1 MEREEKNK
9 CVYCGD
15 PNCDLKCKPI
25 SELNEYLIF
34 AVGIISFSA
43 LLYFCFC

>member
-1 MEREEKNK
+1 MAKEGENK

-25 SELNEYLIF
+25 SAINEFLIF
-34 AVGIISFSA
+34 LVAIISFTA
-43 LLYFCFC
+43 VLYFCFF

>member
-1 MEREEKNK
+1 MEKREKNK

-25 SELNEYLIF
+25 SSINEFLIF
-34 AVGIISFSA
+34 FVAIISLTA
-43 LLYFCFC
+43 VLYFYFL

>member
-1 MEREEKNK
+1 MENQKKNK

-25 SELNEYLIF
+25 SQLNEYLIF
-34 AVGIISFSA
+34 AICIISFGT
-43 LLYFCFC
+43 LLYFCFI